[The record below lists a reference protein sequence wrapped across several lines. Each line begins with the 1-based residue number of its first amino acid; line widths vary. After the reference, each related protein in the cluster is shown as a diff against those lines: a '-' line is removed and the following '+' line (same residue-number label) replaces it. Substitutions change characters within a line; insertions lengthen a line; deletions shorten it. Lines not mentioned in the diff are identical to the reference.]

1 MNNRV
6 KDAFDCIHAE
16 EALKKSTKDFLQ
28 ERLYKE
34 ETRRRF
40 PYKRMAAVMACL
52 LLVIA
57 GWRGYS
63 AYFTAVFTISVDVN
77 PSIELDVNRFDEV
90 ISVEAYNEDG
100 ADIIGAV
107 DMRFLDYREA
117 LELLFQNE
125 DMSRYLTQDQLVEIM
140 VCGENADRNRE
151 MLENLTACTAS
162 YGNFHCAAGDMEEVA
177 AAHSVGLSCGK
188 YRAFLELQALN
199 PDITAEDVQG
209 LSMRQIRD
217 QITALS
223 GDTDSTV
230 PENGTDIEKEETG
243 YGCGG
248 GSGNGYGA
256 GNGNGCQNG
265 DEAGS
270 GNDCQN
276 GYGAGNGN
284 GNHNGYGAGN
294 GNGYH
299 NGHGTGGGNGYRR
312 GYGAGGRHAE

>member
-16 EALKKSTKDFLQ
+16 DALKKSTKAFLQ
-28 ERLYKE
+28 EQLNKDH
-34 ETRRRF
+34 TRRRF
-40 PYKRMAAVMACL
+40 PYKCMAAVMACL

-77 PSIELDVNRFDEV
+77 PSIEFDVNRFDEV

-107 DMRFLDYREA
+107 DMRFLDYRKA

-125 DMSRYLTQDQLVEIM
+125 DMSRYLTRDQLVEIT
-140 VCGENADRNRE
+140 VCGENADRKQE

-199 PDITAEDVQG
+199 PYVTAEDVKG

-223 GDTDSTV
+223 GDTYSTV
-230 PENGTDIEKEETG
+230 PEDGTEIEKEVAG
-243 YGCGG
+243 YGCGD
-248 GSGNGYGA
+248 GSGNGHGVGDGNGCQNGYGA
-256 GNGNGCQNG
+256 GSGNGCQNG
-265 DEAGS
+265 D
-270 GNDCQN
+270 
-276 GYGAGNGN
+276 GAGNGN
-284 GNHNGYGAGN
+284 GDR
-294 GNGYH
+294 
-299 NGHGTGGGNGYRR
+299 NGHGTGNGYRH